1 MTSFPFL
8 IHKLYR
14 CDFIKLEGGTD
25 IQIHVVRAGESLW
38 GIAQSY
44 GTTVQSIVDANQIP
58 EPNRLVIGQ
67 ALVIPI
73 VGNFYYV
80 QSGDSLYSIGQ
91 RFGINYLTLAQV
103 NNISPSQPLSIGM
116 RLYIPPQ
123 PKTRAETLAYLE
135 PRGTFVSEALLSQ
148 AREAGPFLTYLALFS
163 YEARRDGTLKV
174 PPSQGVAQIA
184 NDTGASLAMVVS
196 NLENFSFSGDL
207 ARDIFQSTAVQDLLF
222 NNILEEAKRL
232 GTVKDI
238 HFDFENLP
246 GDQREAYNN
255 FLRRAVSRFHPQGY
269 TVSTALA
276 PKTSASE
283 RGPWTEGHDYKAH
296 GEIVD
301 FVMLMTYE
309 WGYSAGPPMAVSPLP
324 EVEAVVKYAVSEIPR
339 NKIILGQ
346 NLYGY
351 DWTLPFVQGGP
362 NAEAVSPQRA
372 IEIAKKY
379 NAAIQFDLRSQAPFF
394 EYYDEQGKA
403 HVVWFEDARSIQ
415 AKFNLIKRY
424 KLRGVGYWKLG
435 LPFPQN
441 WLLIGS
447 NFDVVKK

>member
-1 MTSFPFL
+1 M
-8 IHKLYR
+8 
-14 CDFIKLEGGTD
+14 
-25 IQIHVVRAGESLW
+25 
-38 GIAQSY
+38 
-44 GTTVQSIVDANQIP
+44 
-58 EPNRLVIGQ
+58 
-67 ALVIPI
+67 IPI
-73 VGNFYYV
+73 VGSFYYV
-80 QSGDSLYSIGQ
+80 QPGDSLWSIGH

-103 NNISPSQPLSIGM
+103 NGISPNQPLSIGM
-116 RLYIPPQ
+116 RLYIPPA

-135 PRGTFVSEALLSQ
+135 PRGTSVSEALLSQ
-148 AREAGPFLTYLALFS
+148 AREAGPYLTYLALFS

-174 PPSQGVAQIA
+174 PPSQGVPEIA
-184 NDTGASLAMVVS
+184 DDTGASLAMVIS
-196 NLENFSFSGDL
+196 NLEDFRFSGEL
-207 ARDIFQSTAVQDLLF
+207 AMDIFQSTAVQDLLF
-222 NNILEEAKRL
+222 ENIIIEAKRISSI
-232 GTVKDI
+232 KDI

-255 FLRRAVSRFHPQGY
+255 FLKRAVERFHAAGY

-276 PKTSASE
+276 PKTSANQQ
-283 RGPWTEGHDYKAH
+283 GPWVVAHDYKAH

-301 FVMLMTYE
+301 FVLLMTYE

-324 EVEAVVKYAVSEIPR
+324 EVEAVVKYAVSEIPA
-339 NKIILGQ
+339 NKILLGQ

-362 NAEAVSPQRA
+362 IAEAVSPQRA

-379 NAAIQFDLRSQAPFF
+379 NAAIQFDWRAQAPFF
-394 EYYDEQGKA
+394 EYYDEQGRA
-403 HVVWFEDARSIQ
+403 HIVWFEDARSIQ
-415 AKFNLIKRY
+415 AKFNLIKQY

>member
-1 MTSFPFL
+1 M
-8 IHKLYR
+8 
-14 CDFIKLEGGTD
+14 
-25 IQIHVVRAGESLW
+25 QIHVVRAGESIW
-38 GIAQSY
+38 SIAQAY
-44 GTTVQSIVDANQIP
+44 GTSVQSIVDANQIP
-58 EPNRLVIGQ
+58 EPNKLVIGQ

-73 VGNFYYV
+73 VGSFYYV
-80 QSGDSLYSIGQ
+80 QPGDSLWSIGQ

-103 NNISPSQPLSIGM
+103 NGMNPNQPLSIGM
-116 RLYIPPQ
+116 RLYIPPA

-135 PRGTFVSEALLSQ
+135 PRGTSVSEALLSQ
-148 AREAGPFLTYLALFS
+148 AREAGPYLTYLALFS
-163 YEARRDGTLKV
+163 YEVRRDGTLKV
-174 PPSQGVAQIA
+174 PPSQGVPEIA
-184 NDTGASLAMVVS
+184 NDTRAALAMVIS
-196 NLENFSFSGDL
+196 NLEDFRFSGEL

-222 NNILEEAKRL
+222 DNIIKEAKRV
-232 GTVKDI
+232 GSIKDI

-255 FLRRAVSRFHPQGY
+255 FLRRAVERFHAEGY

-276 PKTSASE
+276 PKTSADHQ
-283 RGPWTEGHDYKAH
+283 GPWGVAHDYKAH

-301 FVMLMTYE
+301 FVLLMTYE

-324 EVEAVVKYAVSEIPR
+324 EVEAVVKYAVSEIPA
-339 NKIILGQ
+339 NKILLGQ

-362 NAEAVSPQRA
+362 IAEAVSPQRA

-379 NAAIQFDLRSQAPFF
+379 NAAIQFDWRAQAPFF
-394 EYYDEQGKA
+394 EYYDEQGRA
-403 HVVWFEDARSIQ
+403 HIVWFEDARSIQ
-415 AKFNLIKRY
+415 AKFNLIKQY

>member
-1 MTSFPFL
+1 M
-8 IHKLYR
+8 
-14 CDFIKLEGGTD
+14 
-25 IQIHVVRAGESLW
+25 QIHVVRAGESIW
-38 GIAQSY
+38 SIAQAY

-58 EPNRLVIGQ
+58 DPNRLVIGQ

-73 VGNFYYV
+73 VGSFYYV
-80 QSGDSLYSIGQ
+80 QPGDSLWSIGH

-103 NNISPSQPLSIGM
+103 NGISPNQPLSIGM
-116 RLYIPPQ
+116 RLYIPPA

-135 PRGTFVSEALLSQ
+135 PRGTSVSEALLSQ
-148 AREAGPFLTYLALFS
+148 AREAGPYLTYLALFS

-174 PPSQGVAQIA
+174 PPSQGVPEIA
-184 NDTGASLAMVVS
+184 NDTGASLAMVIT
-196 NLENFSFSGDL
+196 NLEDFRFSGEL

-222 NNILEEAKRL
+222 ENILKEAKRISSI
-232 GTVKDI
+232 KDI

-246 GDQREAYNN
+246 GDQKEAYNN
-255 FLRRAVSRFHPQGY
+255 FLKRAVERFHAAGY

-276 PKTSASE
+276 PKTSANQQ
-283 RGPWTEGHDYKAH
+283 GPWVVAHDYKAH

-301 FVMLMTYE
+301 FVLLMTYE

-324 EVEAVVKYAVSEIPR
+324 EVEAVVKYAVSEIPA
-339 NKIILGQ
+339 NKILLGQ

-362 NAEAVSPQRA
+362 IAEAVSPQRA

-379 NAAIQFDLRSQAPFF
+379 NAAIQFDWRAQAPFF
-394 EYYDEQGKA
+394 EYYDEQGRA
-403 HVVWFEDARSIQ
+403 HIVWFEDARSIQ
-415 AKFNLIKRY
+415 AKFNLIKQY

-441 WLLIGS
+441 WLLISS